1 MAEIPQGPA
10 PGYPDQATPS
20 TSTFQGLI
28 TTLLN
33 GVQVLSRLVTGTNN
47 IVTATNN
54 LVSATQ
60 ALAPSASPTF
70 LSIKLNS
77 GAAGETALQHY
88 MEGTWTP
95 VLLFGGANTGM
106 TFGTQ
111 TGSFTRIGRMV
122 FCSFQIVLTAKGAS
136 TGSATISGLPFA
148 AAAASF
154 GGGAIPT
161 YSNMAT
167 LTETPAIAVNSGA
180 STVNLL
186 TFGAA
191 ASAALA
197 DTAFSATSNIQGYFR
212 YHV

>member
-1 MAEIPQGPA
+1 MPELPQSPA
-10 PGYPDQATPS
+10 PGYPEQSGP
-20 TSTFQGLI
+20 STFQGLI
-28 TTLLN
+28 TTLFN
-33 GVQVLSRLVTGTNN
+33 GVQVLSRLVT
-47 IVTATNN
+47 
-54 LVSATQ
+54 ATQ

-70 LSIKLNS
+70 LSILLNS

-95 VLLFGGANTGM
+95 VLLFGGANSGM

-122 FCSFQIVLTAKGAS
+122 FCSFQVVLTAKGAS

-148 AAAASF
+148 ANATAF
-154 GGGAIPT
+154 GGGAIPV

-167 LTETPAIAVNSGA
+167 LTETPIVSVNGGA
-180 STVNLL
+180 STISLL

-191 ASAALA
+191 ASAAIA
-197 DTAFSATSNIQGYFR
+197 DTAFTNTSNIQGYFR
-212 YHV
+212 YNV